1 LNHYFDIQN
10 IFQFSIENAI
20 TFAVN
25 KNYNMKNL
33 LKLTSVLILT
43 ASFFLTSCSEDN
55 MEGDTAVT
63 IRSFVQLDAKS
74 DLPQTGEIKRISHE
88 VSDTWKS
95 TVFKVVEGQMVP
107 CDDCNIDDF
116 EIKQVFL
123 KPGMLSEYHTFLYGN
138 QMTSTI
144 ATHTFTGED
153 VIGIDM
159 NYNGEYVRMS
169 DIDVFSEEYREQY
182 YSSLGELGVEV
193 FANESTG
200 MTSAVYNFPIFST
213 EDDPGNS
220 LSGMWMR
227 IVLDFN

>member
-1 LNHYFDIQN
+1 
-10 IFQFSIENAI
+10 
-20 TFAVN
+20 
-25 KNYNMKNL
+25 MKSL

-43 ASFFLTSCSEDN
+43 TSFFLTSCSEDN
-55 MEGDTAVT
+55 MEGDTFVT
-63 IRSFVQLDAKS
+63 VRSFVQLDAGS
-74 DLPQTGEIKRISHE
+74 DLPQTGEIQRISHE
-88 VSDTWKS
+88 VSDNLNS
-95 TVFKVVEGQMVP
+95 TVFKVEDGQMVP

-116 EIKQVFL
+116 EITQVFL

-200 MTSAVYNFPIFST
+200 MTSAVYNFPILST
-213 EDDPGNS
+213 EDDPANS

-227 IVLDFN
+227 IVLDFNRNF

>member
-1 LNHYFDIQN
+1 
-10 IFQFSIENAI
+10 
-20 TFAVN
+20 
-25 KNYNMKNL
+25 MKNL
-33 LKLTSVLILT
+33 LKLTSVFILT
-43 ASFFLTSCSEDN
+43 ATFFLTSCSEDN

-63 IRSFVQLDAKS
+63 MRDFAQADAGS
-74 DLPQTGEIKRISHE
+74 DLLGRDGGEIKRISHE
-88 VSDTWKS
+88 VSDNLNS
-95 TVFKVVEGQMVP
+95 TVFKVEDGQMVP
-107 CDDCNIDDF
+107 CDDCNMDDF
-116 EIKQVFL
+116 EITQVFL
-123 KPGMLSEYHTFLYGN
+123 CNDRPNCGWQTLNQLYSNGS
-138 QMTSTI
+138 STI

-200 MTSAVYNFPIFST
+200 MTSAVYNFPILST

>member
-1 LNHYFDIQN
+1 
-10 IFQFSIENAI
+10 
-20 TFAVN
+20 
-25 KNYNMKNL
+25 MKNL
-33 LKLTSVLILT
+33 LKLTSVFILT

-63 IRSFVQLDAKS
+63 VRSFVQLDAKS

-88 VSDTWKS
+88 VSDNLNS
-95 TVFKVVEGQMVP
+95 TVFKVEEGQMVP
-107 CDDCNIDDF
+107 CDDCNMDDF
-116 EIKQVFL
+116 EITQVFL

-159 NYNGEYVRMS
+159 NYKGEYVRMS
-169 DIDVFSEEYREQY
+169 DIDVFSGEYREQY

-227 IVLDFN
+227 IVLDFNSGL

>member
-1 LNHYFDIQN
+1 
-10 IFQFSIENAI
+10 
-20 TFAVN
+20 
-25 KNYNMKNL
+25 MKSL

-43 ASFFLTSCSEDN
+43 TSFFLTSCSEDN

-63 IRSFVQLDAKS
+63 MRSFVQLDAGS

-88 VSDTWKS
+88 VSDNLNS
-95 TVFKVVEGQMVP
+95 TVFKVEDGQMVP
-107 CDDCNIDDF
+107 CDDCNMDDF
-116 EIKQVFL
+116 EITQVFL

-200 MTSAVYNFPIFST
+200 MTSAVYNFPILST

>member
-1 LNHYFDIQN
+1 
-10 IFQFSIENAI
+10 
-20 TFAVN
+20 
-25 KNYNMKNL
+25 MKSL

-43 ASFFLTSCSEDN
+43 ASFFLASCSEDN

-63 IRSFVQLDAKS
+63 MRSFVQLDAGS

-88 VSDTWKS
+88 VSDNLNS
-95 TVFKVVEGQMVP
+95 TVFKVEEGQMVP

-116 EIKQVFL
+116 EITQVFL
-123 KPGMLSEYHTFLYGN
+123 KPGMLSEDHTFLYGN

-200 MTSAVYNFPIFST
+200 MTSVVYNFPILST

-227 IVLDFN
+227 IVLDFNSGL

>member
-1 LNHYFDIQN
+1 
-10 IFQFSIENAI
+10 
-20 TFAVN
+20 
-25 KNYNMKNL
+25 MKNL

-43 ASFFLTSCSEDN
+43 ASFFLASCSEDN

-63 IRSFVQLDAKS
+63 MRTFAQADAGS
-74 DLPQTGEIKRISHE
+74 DLLGRGGGEIKRISHE

-123 KPGMLSEYHTFLYGN
+123 KQGMLSEDHTFLYGN
-138 QMTSTI
+138 NSATN

-169 DIDVFSEEYREQY
+169 DIDVFSQSQDREYSY
-182 YSSLGELGVEV
+182 AGELGVSV
-193 FANESTG
+193 FTNESTG
-200 MTSAVYNFPIFST
+200 KTSAVYNFPILSN

-227 IVLDFN
+227 IVLDFNSSL

>member
-1 LNHYFDIQN
+1 
-10 IFQFSIENAI
+10 
-20 TFAVN
+20 
-25 KNYNMKNL
+25 MKNL

-43 ASFFLTSCSEDN
+43 ASFFFASCSGDNMEDN
-55 MEGDTAVT
+55 MKGDTAVT
-63 IRSFVQLDAKS
+63 MRNFVQADAGT
-74 DLPQTGEIKRISHE
+74 DLLGRGGGEIKRISHE

-95 TVFKVVEGQMVP
+95 TVFKMEGGQMVP

-138 QMTSTI
+138 HSATN

-159 NYNGEYVRMS
+159 NYKGEYVRMS

-200 MTSAVYNFPIFST
+200 MTSAVYNFPILST